1 MKKFCTNHQMKSGD
15 GRTIDVNLRK
25 GAVRFLMR
33 FTLILMLFPVSHG
46 LKAQTPPTG
55 LNMTK
60 NWTPTSTNGDEGY
73 VTLEAFVTGSS
84 VTVETHAPTDIA
96 LVLDVSGS
104 MNDPF
109 GNGKTRLQALK
120 EAVST
125 FVDTIA
131 ADAVQHNVD
140 HRISVVKFAMDNYYG
155 SESSV
160 AEGNHFYSNYNRYN
174 YTEVLLNRRNARNEA
189 AFIKSQ
195 VNSLEARGATAS
207 DYGLRKVR
215 YLFQQIPSGETDRAK
230 VVVMFT
236 DGSPTHSNGFE
247 ILVANAAIANAKEYK
262 DAGAKVFTVGTF
274 GPNPGNNVLK
284 YMNYVS
290 SNYPHATSM
299 TNPGGPKESDAFFF
313 TAETPEQLSNVFE
326 SIAQSSSSVPVQMN
340 QQTIVQDQIAT
351 NFALPA
357 GTQPQDIS
365 VHVPKCTAVNT
376 STTPYEYTFEN
387 IIDGDTLSGGNQ
399 LFNAVTLNGNL
410 IQVTGFNF
418 SKMWCGLRTLPNGNT
433 EPHGRKLVIK
443 IPLKVEEGVWGD
455 GLPTN
460 GPLSLIFPNG
470 DLANPIGT
478 FPIPT
483 ANVIGDVWTEI
494 VSQQPQ
500 DFDANNIDSPE
511 DLAWFISLVNGRANY
526 DANSTV
532 QPCPTANGKLTA
544 DIDMSAH
551 NWIPI
556 GSSKVTY
563 TGTFDGNGHVVTGLK
578 NNASKMYKH
587 GKSVVVY
594 PGMFGKVGTGGVV
607 KNLFVLE
614 SDMRAKKHD
623 TISLGNH
630 YGILVDTLMSGA
642 CLFNCEAVGSLST
655 TNKGNNKELIF
666 GGLVGLNNGT
676 VHSSMSMVRL
686 TGFAMG
692 GAVGENKGNLKNSF
706 TNAVYHYLGTGDEY
720 VGGLAGKTSG
730 TVDNCY
736 VRFERVNT
744 NLNAAKFGQLAG
756 SNTGTLAN
764 SHVPAGNGNPVVH
777 TGGGTAASN
786 YAEASAP
793 YLYGYDKT
801 TGEALLN
808 ALNANNGTGA
818 EWKLTTAGSYS
829 DNAGNINGDY
839 PILKYSDY
847 TCVAST
853 DGIALDY
860 SGSLSDMLKRHNE
873 GKLNVNTT
881 LPTPN
886 VSGYVPGPST
896 PDISGRNYH
905 VDAHPAIKGG
915 TINLYANTD
924 NINGAVQNTA
934 GDVVVYV
941 DENISLLQGANSTI
955 GAYTCQTMTKPDE
968 YWHTVSSSLNSKI
981 GFGYNTG
988 AQIPFSWTD
997 NNPCGLGIDVNDDHS
1012 LFPHDVPVDKIDL
1025 FCFYEPQYH
1034 WINFKRNSNSHWHM
1048 DDITQNIAYTNE
1060 TTLLPGKGYL
1070 AAIDKVTLL
1079 QNRGTLNNGD
1089 ITIGIDY
1096 TANNAWTGLDGYNLI
1111 GNPYQSYLDFDQ
1123 FANSNGTL
1131 WTGGAEYYKTY
1142 SVYDPQTKAYIQY
1155 LAGSSSGSGAADRYI
1170 NMHQGFFVVV
1180 DGAGTQ
1186 AVFSNAM
1193 RTNTAGSGFRGGRP
1207 NHPLINLIVTDAKGL
1222 GDVSVLELGRGE
1234 NTGAR
1239 KMRLSTGSGRIYLRH
1254 EDGDYAILFRDE
1266 VKDYQSLYFEASED
1280 GVYTLRWNTANAAF
1294 GKLTLVDN
1302 IGGVSMDML
1311 ATDSYVF
1318 TAKEGDYKSRFKI
1331 YIGSDS
1337 EASGVDPEAPF
1348 AFMHNGQLVVNGGG
1362 RLDVVD
1368 PLGRILYSTELTG
1381 SQNSLSMPSNLKG
1394 VCILHLTDGETSKT
1408 QKVIL

>member
-125 FVDTIA
+125 FVDIIA

-140 HRISVVKFAMDNYYG
+140 HRISVVKFAKPEYYG
-155 SESSV
+155 SEESV
-160 AEGNHFYSNYNRYN
+160 VEGNHFSNYYNYN

-189 AFIKSQ
+189 ALIKSQ
-195 VNSLEARGATAS
+195 VNSLVARGATAS

-215 YLFQQIPSGETDRAK
+215 YLFRQIPPGETDRAK

-236 DGSPTHSNGFE
+236 DGSPTHSSGFQT
-247 ILVANAAIANAKEYK
+247 LVANAAITNAKEYK

-274 GPNPGNNVLK
+274 GPNPGNNVLN

-290 SNYPHATSM
+290 SNYPNAISM
-299 TNPGGPKESDAFFF
+299 NNPGAIANPANFFF
-313 TAETPEQLSNVFE
+313 TANTPEQLSNVFE

-357 GTQPQDIS
+357 GTQPQYIS

-399 LFNAVTLNGNL
+399 LFNAVTLNGDL

-418 SKMWCGLRTLPNGNT
+418 SKMWCGLHTLPNGTT

-470 DLANPIGT
+470 DLANPIGA

-578 NNASKMYKH
+578 NNASKFYKQ
-587 GKSVVVY
+587 GGNVVVY
-594 PGMFGKVGTGGVV
+594 PGMFGKVGDGGVV
-607 KNLFVLE
+607 KNVFVLE
-614 SDMRAKKHD
+614 SDFRAKAHD
-623 TISLGNH
+623 QLKIH
-630 YGILVDTLMSGA
+630 FGILVDTLDQGA
-642 CLFNCEAVGSLST
+642 QLFNCEAAGCLAIT
-655 TNKGNNKELIF
+655 DGGARTAPMQYNNSDLIF

-676 VHSSMSMVRL
+676 IHSSMSMARL

-692 GAVGENKGNLKNSF
+692 GAVGENWGSLRNSF

-720 VGGLAGKTSG
+720 VGGLAGETSG

-736 VRFERVNT
+736 VRFERNNT

-801 TGEALLN
+801 TGEALL
-808 ALNANNGTGA
+808 
-818 EWKLTTAGSYS
+818 
-829 DNAGNINGDY
+829 
-839 PILKYSDY
+839 
-847 TCVAST
+847 
-853 DGIALDY
+853 
-860 SGSLSDMLKRHNE
+860 
-873 GKLNVNTT
+873 
-881 LPTPN
+881 
-886 VSGYVPGPST
+886 
-896 PDISGRNYH
+896 
-905 VDAHPAIKGG
+905 
-915 TINLYANTD
+915 
-924 NINGAVQNTA
+924 
-934 GDVVVYV
+934 
-941 DENISLLQGANSTI
+941 
-955 GAYTCQTMTKPDE
+955 
-968 YWHTVSSSLNSKI
+968 
-981 GFGYNTG
+981 
-988 AQIPFSWTD
+988 
-997 NNPCGLGIDVNDDHS
+997 
-1012 LFPHDVPVDKIDL
+1012 
-1025 FCFYEPQYH
+1025 
-1034 WINFKRNSNSHWHM
+1034 
-1048 DDITQNIAYTNE
+1048 
-1060 TTLLPGKGYL
+1060 
-1070 AAIDKVTLL
+1070 
-1079 QNRGTLNNGD
+1079 
-1089 ITIGIDY
+1089 
-1096 TANNAWTGLDGYNLI
+1096 
-1111 GNPYQSYLDFDQ
+1111 
-1123 FANSNGTL
+1123 
-1131 WTGGAEYYKTY
+1131 
-1142 SVYDPQTKAYIQY
+1142 
-1155 LAGSSSGSGAADRYI
+1155 
-1170 NMHQGFFVVV
+1170 
-1180 DGAGTQ
+1180 
-1186 AVFSNAM
+1186 
-1193 RTNTAGSGFRGGRP
+1193 
-1207 NHPLINLIVTDAKGL
+1207 
-1222 GDVSVLELGRGE
+1222 
-1234 NTGAR
+1234 
-1239 KMRLSTGSGRIYLRH
+1239 
-1254 EDGDYAILFRDE
+1254 
-1266 VKDYQSLYFEASED
+1266 
-1280 GVYTLRWNTANAAF
+1280 
-1294 GKLTLVDN
+1294 
-1302 IGGVSMDML
+1302 
-1311 ATDSYVF
+1311 
-1318 TAKEGDYKSRFKI
+1318 
-1331 YIGSDS
+1331 
-1337 EASGVDPEAPF
+1337 
-1348 AFMHNGQLVVNGGG
+1348 
-1362 RLDVVD
+1362 
-1368 PLGRILYSTELTG
+1368 
-1381 SQNSLSMPSNLKG
+1381 
-1394 VCILHLTDGETSKT
+1394 
-1408 QKVIL
+1408 